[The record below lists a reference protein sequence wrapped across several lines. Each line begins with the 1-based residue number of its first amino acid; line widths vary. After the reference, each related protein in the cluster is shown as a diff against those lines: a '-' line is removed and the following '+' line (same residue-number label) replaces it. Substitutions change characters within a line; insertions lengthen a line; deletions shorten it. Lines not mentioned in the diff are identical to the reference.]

1 MAKFIVVDEAKCL
14 ACRQCMLDCALAHAE
29 GDDLVEALATAATLR
44 PRVHVRLID
53 EKNVPVQ
60 CRHCED
66 APCME
71 VCKPEAISRTEDG
84 TVLLDLEK
92 CIGCRR
98 CVKAC
103 PFDAVTM
110 LKEEKLALKCDLC
123 IHRTEEGLEPA
134 CVTACPCG
142 AIGFEELDEQ
152 QTQQLRA
159 ADKQLAASIAREAG
173 TDAKDE

>member
-1 MAKFIVVDEAKCL
+1 
-14 ACRQCMLDCALAHAE
+14 MLDCALAHAE
-29 GDDLVEALATAATLR
+29 GDDLVEALAAAANLK

-53 EKNVPVQ
+53 ERNVPVQ

-71 VCKPEAISRTEDG
+71 VCKPEAISRSEDG
-84 TVLLDLEK
+84 GPVLIDLEK

-110 LKEEKLALKCDLC
+110 LTEAKLAIKCDLC
-123 IHRTEEGLEPA
+123 IHRTDEGLEPA

-142 AIGFEELDEQ
+142 AIRFDELDDQ
-152 QTQQLRA
+152 QTQQLRES
-159 ADKQLAASIAREAG
+159 DRQLADAIARQAE
-173 TDAKDE
+173 TDTKD